1 MKKFIAKD
9 IASLIDVFH
18 KLNYILNRNQKR
30 LSVLILCMTIVGAL
44 FETLGVSIIIP
55 LVQAF
60 VSPEKLLNYRYIRLF
75 ADSFHIVTTKQLVV
89 SIAAMVI
96 LIYVFKNMYMT
107 LLSFARLKFSVK
119 VRRELSVKMMESYME
134 REYVFF
140 LGANTADIIRSVA
153 YDVTGVY
160 SILFQ
165 MFHIIAEVLTAACI
179 CVFIVKTDV
188 VMAVS
193 VIVLMGV
200 ALSFL
205 LLIFQNKMKRSGD
218 IYREWT
224 GKVNK
229 YLYEAFQGV
238 KDVIV
243 FRREQYFID
252 QYEVSFSN
260 QQDAEVAKT
269 FAAERPPYFIEAFF
283 VSGLIAVVGFKV
295 LAGHDASGF
304 LPELGAFAI
313 AAFRILPSVGRISAN
328 FNQFVYACP
337 ALNAAYDNLREV
349 ENYKKE
355 SRIKEDGSREK
366 KAFREEIVIRDMYWK
381 YPNASGYVIE
391 GLDLVIRK
399 GKSIALIGESGAG
412 KSTLADIL
420 LGLLVPEQGDVLV
433 DGVSIY
439 DMMTSWKMTIGY
451 VPQAVFL
458 TDDTIRNNIAFGMDE
473 KEIDEAKLRKA
484 VEKAQLMDTIEKL
497 PAGLDTI
504 LGERGTRFSGG
515 QRQRVAIARALYND
529 PDILILDEATA
540 ALDNDTENAVM
551 EAIDALQGY
560 KTLVIIAHRLT
571 TIRNCDE
578 IYEIK
583 DGKAFRRE
591 KQEIFSQM

>member
-18 KLNYILNRNQKR
+18 KLNYILDRKQKK
-30 LSVLILCMTIVGAL
+30 LCVLILFMTIIGAL
-44 FETLGVSIIIP
+44 LETLGVSIIIP
-55 LVQAF
+55 LIQAF
-60 VSPEKLLNYRYIRLF
+60 VSAEQLLKNEYIKLI
-75 ADSFHIVTTKQLVV
+75 ADTFHIVTTKQLIVLI
-89 SIAAMVI
+89 SAAVI
-96 LIYVFKNMYMT
+96 LIYIFKNLYMT
-107 LLSFARLKFSVK
+107 ILSYARLKFSVK
-119 VRRELSVKMMESYME
+119 VRRELSVKMMNSYME

-140 LGANTADIIRSVA
+140 LGANTADIIRNVG
-153 YDVTGVY
+153 YDITGVY

-165 MFHIIAEVLTAACI
+165 MFHIIAEALTAACI
-179 CVFIVKTDV
+179 CVFIIKTDV

-193 VIVLMGV
+193 VILLMGV

-205 LLIFQNKMKRSGD
+205 LLVFQNKMKKSGD

-229 YLYEAFQGV
+229 YLFETFQGV

-243 FRREQYFID
+243 FRREKYFID

-260 QQDAEVAKT
+260 QQDAEIAKT

-283 VSGLIAVVGFKV
+283 VSGLIGVVSFKV
-295 LAGHDASGF
+295 LTGNDASEF
-304 LPELGAFAI
+304 LPQLGAFAV

-337 ALNAAYDNLREV
+337 SLNAAYENLREV
-349 ENYKKE
+349 ESYKME
-355 SRIKEDGSREK
+355 SRIKADVGKEK
-366 KAFREEIVIRDMYWK
+366 KAFRNEIVIKDIYWK
-381 YPNASGYVIE
+381 YPNVDRYVLE
-391 GLDLVIRK
+391 GLDLVIKK

-420 LGLLVPEQGDVLV
+420 LGLLVPKQGDVLV

-439 DMMTSWKMTIGY
+439 EMMTSWKMTIGY

-473 KEIDEAKLRKA
+473 KEIDEAKLRRA

-497 PAGLDTI
+497 PAGMDTI

-578 IYEIK
+578 IYEIR

-591 KQEIFSQM
+591 KEEIFSHI

>member
-18 KLNYILNRNQKR
+18 KLNYILDGKQKK
-30 LSVLILCMTIVGAL
+30 LSVLVLFMTILGAL
-44 FETLGVSIIIP
+44 LETLGVSIIIP

-60 VSPEKLLNYRYIRLF
+60 VSPEQLLENKYIKLF
-75 ADSFHIVTTKQLVV
+75 ADTFHITTANQLII
-89 SIAAMVI
+89 SISVMVI
-96 LIYVFKNMYMT
+96 LIYILKNMYMT
-107 LLSFARLKFSVK
+107 LLSYVRLKYSVK
-119 VRRELSVKMMESYME
+119 VRRELSVKMMNSYME

-140 LGANTADIIRSVA
+140 LGVNTADIIRNVA

-179 CVFIVKTDV
+179 CIFIIKTDI

-193 VIVLMGV
+193 VIVLMGI

-218 IYREWT
+218 NYREWT

-283 VSGLIAVVGFKV
+283 VSGLIAVVGLKV
-295 LAGHDASGF
+295 LTGSDASAF
-304 LPELGAFAI
+304 LPQLGAFAI
-313 AAFRILPSVGRISAN
+313 AAFRILPSVGRISAD

-337 ALNAAYDNLREV
+337 ALNAAYENLREV
-349 ENYKKE
+349 ESYKKV
-355 SRIKEDGSREK
+355 SRIKEGTSGEK
-366 KAFREEIVIRDMYWK
+366 RTFRDQIVIKDMYWK
-381 YPNASGYVIE
+381 YPNADRYVIE

-412 KSTLADIL
+412 KSTMADIL
-420 LGLLVPEQGDVLV
+420 LGLLVPERGDVLV

-439 DMMTSWKMTIGY
+439 EMMTSWKMTIGY

-473 KEIDEAKLRKA
+473 AEIDEEKLHRA
-484 VEKAQLMDTIEKL
+484 VEKAQLADTIEKL

-578 IYEIK
+578 IYEIR

-591 KQEIFSQM
+591 KEEIFSQI